1 MWQAADDAVR
11 VVKRWNRGALEA
23 MEPAPK
29 RPRLGYEQCAFVFQ
43 NTTPQPDGT
52 LWPPKLLR
60 LIVTVTG
67 DTNQVECDGS
77 PPHGSWMQLPDVL
90 TITFHHSGGTNVKT
104 HVFKQIAGTEAWLQ
118 ISCFAPWQGVLIPH
132 NGGTMSPVI
141 TESDI

>member
-11 VVKRWNRGALEA
+11 VAKRVLHSLEA
-23 MEPAPK
+23 MESARK

-60 LIVTVTG
+60 LIVTG
-67 DTNQVECDGS
+67 DTNQVVCDGS

-90 TITFHHSGGTNVKT
+90 TITFHHSGGANVKT
-104 HVFKQIAGTEAWLQ
+104 HVFRQIEGTEAWLQ
-118 ISCFAPWQGVLIPH
+118 VTCVAPWQGVLVPH
-132 NGGTMSPVI
+132 NGGTLSPVNSE
-141 TESDI
+141 TDI